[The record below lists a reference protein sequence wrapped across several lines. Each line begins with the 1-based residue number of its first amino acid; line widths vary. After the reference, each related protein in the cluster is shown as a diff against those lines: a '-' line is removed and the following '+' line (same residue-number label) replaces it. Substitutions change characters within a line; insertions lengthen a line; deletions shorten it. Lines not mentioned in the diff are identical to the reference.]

1 MKDEEQIK
9 FLRDNIKISQDF
21 CKFYNEEKFINYLD
35 EMGDKYPDEILKC
48 FQPDIINPKLWREWS
63 NDYFDG
69 PPDMETVV
77 NEIATYVAD
86 LDLVL
91 LFDAIKYDDGQY
103 NHEEGGHQIFL
114 LKYDNFENKLL
125 RNYLMHLSWDIEAE
139 THLFIF
145 HKEALVKD
153 ALDTSL
159 ASYINSK
166 NNMIDQYSYNNLAE
180 EIKDCKIIHKDKLI
194 KQCKKMQDLVF

>member
-1 MKDEEQIK
+1 
-9 FLRDNIKISQDF
+9 
-21 CKFYNEEKFINYLD
+21 
-35 EMGDKYPDEILKC
+35 
-48 FQPDIINPKLWREWS
+48 
-63 NDYFDG
+63 
-69 PPDMETVV
+69 
-77 NEIATYVAD
+77 
-86 LDLVL
+86 
-91 LFDAIKYDDGQY
+91 
-103 NHEEGGHQIFL
+103 
-114 LKYDNFENKLL
+114 
-125 RNYLMHLSWDIEAE
+125 MHLSWNIEAE

-194 KQCKKMQDLVF
+194 KQCKQTQDLVF